1 MRHRHSAGKALGVV
15 AALLAGAGPTPVG
28 PAVLSGQ
35 QPAQETVRVF
45 QTDDAFPWRPAP
57 TGAWFANLHGDPS
70 RAGPFAFRMRMPA
83 GFRMAPHLH
92 DAAEHLSVLSGT
104 LFMAFAEDGDAEE
117 LAAGSFVSIPS
128 GTPMWG
134 WTADE
139 ETVIQIHGDGPFRTT
154 RLTDARPA
162 PSGDPGAASAEPP
175 SLAGESRSEAF
186 AAMDSVYRRFI
197 RAYALGEPDSVIVLY
212 TDAPLYL
219 PGSGDIRQGVDE
231 LGAEF
236 GFLRGLREAEG
247 VPRIQFESIERD
259 ASGDLAYDVGYYRL
273 QVELADGSTLPET
286 RGKFTTFWRRGSDG
300 SWRIHVDSFSPAPE
314 QR

>member
-1 MRHRHSAGKALGVV
+1 MRHHHSAGKALGVV

-35 QPAQETVRVF
+35 QPAQETVRMF

-70 RAGPFAFRMRMPA
+70 RAGPFAFRMRVPA

-92 DAAEHLSVLSGT
+92 DGAEHLTVLSGT
-104 LFMAFAEDGDAEE
+104 LFMAFAEDGD
-117 LAAGSFVSIPS
+117 
-128 GTPMWG
+128 
-134 WTADE
+134 
-139 ETVIQIHGDGPFRTT
+139 
-154 RLTDARPA
+154 
-162 PSGDPGAASAEPP
+162 
-175 SLAGESRSEAF
+175 AGESRSEAF

-231 LGAEF
+231 LRAEF
-236 GFLRGLREAEG
+236 GFLRGLREAER